1 MISCLACIRLLPVFC
16 KQGKGLIASS
26 MAKITCRGGS
36 ATQNLVQSKIFVD
49 FYYLI
54 MIGHLFGIKSVNVK
68 VINDELGKVWTEMV
82 VVLSC
87 CGRQGSGIGI

>member
-1 MISCLACIRLLPVFC
+1 
-16 KQGKGLIASS
+16 
-26 MAKITCRGGS
+26 
-36 ATQNLVQSKIFVD
+36 
-49 FYYLI
+49 